1 MLNINVAMPRVITSI
16 SKENQVTP
24 TSWLHVINENKTRGE
39 MMLNKEN
46 DVFTPFRTKYVSNYL
61 CAWNEKYIVFNE
73 IISYTYSDFQFTN
86 NITPLKE
93 AFCSM

>member
-1 MLNINVAMPRVITSI
+1 MLNINVAMPWVITSI

-61 CAWNEKYIVFNE
+61 YAWNEKYIVFDE
-73 IISYTYSDFQFTN
+73 IISYTYYLQIYTIKGS
-86 NITPLKE
+86 IL
-93 AFCSM
+93 